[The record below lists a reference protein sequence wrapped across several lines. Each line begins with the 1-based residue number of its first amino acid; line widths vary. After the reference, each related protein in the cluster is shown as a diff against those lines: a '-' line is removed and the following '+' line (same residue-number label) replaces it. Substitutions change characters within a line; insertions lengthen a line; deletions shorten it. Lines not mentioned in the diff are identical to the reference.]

1 MDLREKIRS
10 IPDFPIKGV
19 LFRDITTLL
28 KDKEGYSALINTI
41 ADSLRDRQVDLV
53 IGPEARGFV
62 IGSAL
67 AYALHAGFVL
77 ARKPGKLPCETMRYE
92 YGLEYGADV
101 LEIHKDAIQPG
112 QKVVIVDD
120 LLATGGTALATVKL
134 VEQAGGEVVGVR
146 FAIELSSEFD
156 GRKMLE
162 GYDVQSVMQY

>member
-1 MDLREKIRS
+1 MDLKEKIRS

-28 KDKEGYSALINTI
+28 KDKDGYHELINTI
-41 ADSLRDRQVDLV
+41 AESLKDRQVDLV

-62 IGSAL
+62 IGAAL
-67 AYALHAGFVL
+67 AYALGAGFVL

-92 YGLEYGADV
+92 YGLEYGSDV
-101 LEIHKDAIQPG
+101 LEIHKDSIQPG

-134 VEQAGGEVVGVR
+134 VEQAGGEVVGLR
-146 FAIELSSEFD
+146 FAIELNSEFD
-156 GRKMLE
+156 GRTPLK

>member
-1 MDLREKIRS
+1 MNLKETIRN

-28 KDKEGYSALINTI
+28 KDKDAYGELIETI
-41 ADSLRDRQVDLV
+41 ARSLDGREIDLV

-62 IGSAL
+62 IGAAL
-67 AYALHAGFVL
+67 AYALHAGFIV

-101 LEIHKDAIQPG
+101 LEIHRDAIQPG
-112 QKVVIVDD
+112 QRVVIVDD
-120 LLATGGTALATVKL
+120 LLATGGTALATIKL

-146 FAIELSSEFD
+146 FAIELASEFD
-156 GRKMLE
+156 GRELLK
-162 GYDVQSVMQY
+162 GYDVESVMQY